1 MVTMEGGVN
10 NLVVILIGIGVL
22 LTTVGYLYLYTRDHR
37 VIELIFALGS
47 LLLGGILSATAFNST
62 RLLPALLFFA
72 LLMLV
77 LVIRL
82 TRLVPLTS
90 AIHLPR
96 ALLVA
101 LLGGGLIIG
110 VVVTSLIIAAFF
122 RSR

>member
-1 MVTMEGGVN
+1 MEGGVN
-10 NLVVILIGIGVL
+10 NLVVILIGIGIL

-47 LLLGGILSATAFNST
+47 MLLGGILSATAFNST
-62 RLLPALLFFA
+62 RLLPALLFFS

-82 TRLVPLTS
+82 TRLVPLTF

-110 VVVTSLIIAAFF
+110 VVVTSLIIVAFF